1 MGNKAIYGRMQRS
14 LAIWAAALF
23 FAFAMATATP
33 AAAGERISAAR
44 AFELTQSG
52 AVTLVDVRSVGEWR
66 QTGLPAGAKAVTIHN
81 PQGLEGFLADM
92 LTAVDGDRSRPVA
105 LICAVGGRSAR
116 ATRYL
121 EEHGFTNVYDVS
133 EGMNGRMFSPGWLKR
148 GLPTEACTQC

>member
-1 MGNKAIYGRMQRS
+1 MGNKAIFGRLQRTM
-14 LAIWAAALF
+14 AIWTAALILVLSVSIP
-23 FAFAMATATP
+23 ATAS
-33 AAAGERISAAR
+33 ERISAAR

-81 PQGLEGFLADM
+81 PQGLEGFLAEM
-92 LTAVDGDRSRPVA
+92 LTVVNGDRSRPVA
-105 LICAVGGRSAR
+105 LICAVGWRSAR

-121 EEHGFTNVYDVS
+121 EENGFTNVYDVS
-133 EGMNGRMFSPGWLKR
+133 EGMKGRMLNPGWLKR